1 MSDAPEYS
9 ITTRDLNLW
18 YAKFQALSNITVDI
32 KHGIITSLIGPSG
45 CGKTTLL
52 RCFNRVNERYGY
64 VTTKG
69 EIKLLGKN
77 IYDPDVSL
85 VELRKS
91 VGMVFQRPNP
101 LPISIYEN
109 VVFGIRIHNERSEL
123 SRSALDDAVEK
134 ALTEVGLWK
143 DLKDRLNQ
151 RATGLQLEQQQ
162 KLCIARLLPLKPEI
176 ILMDE
181 PCSALDVEGTRAIEE
196 LMFALK
202 GRYTI
207 VIVTHNMA
215 QARRTSDECIF
226 MLMGQF
232 VEHARTAEMFV
243 SPKNPKT
250 AEYIEGRYG

>member
-9 ITTRDLNLW
+9 ITTRELNLW